1 MPLAPKLRQKFKT
14 LKRRTI
20 NKRKEVSTPDDE
32 LYIAITEGYFMLAQV
47 LIGGH
52 MNINC
57 PDNSGATALIAVCR
71 SSCKRSKEAKLEFVR
86 FLLKER
92 ALVDIIDR
100 FGKTAINYAEEND
113 LKIIVKELLL
123 TGLK

>member
-1 MPLAPKLRQKFKT
+1 MSLTAKLRQRFKT
-14 LKRRTI
+14 LKRKI
-20 NKRKEVSTPDDE
+20 LKKRKEVSTPYDE
-32 LYIAITEGYFMLAQV
+32 LYIAITEGYFLLARV

-52 MNINC
+52 MNVNC
-57 PDNSGATALIAVCR
+57 QDYSGATALIVLCR

-92 ALVDIIDR
+92 ALVDIIDS

-113 LKIIVKELLL
+113 LKIIERELLL
-123 TGLK
+123 TGLE

>member
-1 MPLAPKLRQKFKT
+1 
-14 LKRRTI
+14 
-20 NKRKEVSTPDDE
+20 
-32 LYIAITEGYFMLAQV
+32 
-47 LIGGH
+47 

-57 PDNSGATALIAVCR
+57 RDNSGTTALIAVCR
-71 SSCKRSKEAKLEFVR
+71 SSCKKSKEAKLQFGH

-92 ALVDIIDR
+92 ALVDIIDS

-113 LKIIVKELLL
+113 LKIIERELLL

>member
-1 MPLAPKLRQKFKT
+1 MLA
-14 LKRRTI
+14 KRT
-20 NKRKEVSTPDDE
+20 EVSTPDDE
-32 LYIAITEGYFMLAQV
+32 LYIAITEGYFLLVQV

-52 MNINC
+52 MNVNC
-57 PDNSGATALIAVCR
+57 QNNSGATALIAVCR
-71 SSCKRSKEAKLEFVR
+71 SFCNRSKEAKLEFVR

-92 ALVDIIDR
+92 ARVDIIDS

-113 LKIIVKELLL
+113 LKTIMKELLL